1 MAIISSYP
9 IIGAMQDNDS
19 WIGTDFATKQ
29 TKQYTADSLADYLNT
44 NNKIF
49 IGVESINGG
58 SGVTVTGTV
67 GTPIVSLDYSN
78 SGDNLIQAATESTST
93 IGVGPVSPYILMNES
108 YPGIT
113 DATVKKIRL
122 DNISLDRFGAAA
134 RDVNMNGQVISNL
147 AVPVSTND
155 AANKAYVD
163 ASVVG
168 GLFYQ
173 GGYDASTNTPD
184 IMTLPNDIR
193 KGWTYTVTAD
203 GNVFGEQLRVGDV
216 LIAEIDSPYSYT
228 FWTVVQNNVDLAD
241 DTKVGIGN
249 VLAGDAI
256 NVSYSAGSA
265 TTSVDY
271 SAGSNNLIQSAT
283 ATSIVGGSYNTS
295 PYVLISESNS
305 SDPHGEV
312 SKIRI
317 GSIPLN
323 KIGAP
328 IGDLYVNSKQIKQ
341 LQDPTDSNDAVNKT
355 YVDTALTGYVQSVTS
370 GEGLSTTGSSATPTV
385 AVDYSEGASNIIQ
398 SATATTTFGGNFTT
412 TPYILISDS
421 NSSVSNGEAK
431 KIRIGDVPL
440 DLIGTPTGSVFMQN
454 QRIVNLATPISTNDA
469 VTKAYVDSAVVGGL
483 FYQGGYD
490 ASTNT
495 PDIISLPNNILKG
508 WTYTVTAD
516 GNSFGEQ
523 LRVGDVLIAET
534 NSPSSLNSW
543 TIVQNN
549 VDLSSPTQVGI
560 GNVVAG
566 TDMSVTYS
574 NGTAT
579 LNNTFTSPAS
589 VATGT
594 IGYNQT
600 SGTVS
605 HNFGYDVVV
614 QTYLSTGQEVFCE
627 INRTNTSVTATIGSG
642 LSSVINI
649 LVHKIT

>member
-1 MAIISSYP
+1 
-9 IIGAMQDNDS
+9 
-19 WIGTDFATKQ
+19 
-29 TKQYTADSLADYLNT
+29 
-44 NNKIF
+44 
-49 IGVESINGG
+49 
-58 SGVTVTGTV
+58 
-67 GTPIVSLDYSN
+67 
-78 SGDNLIQAATESTST
+78 
-93 IGVGPVSPYILMNES
+93 MNES

-113 DATVKKIRL
+113 DAGVKKIRL
-122 DNISLDRFGAAA
+122 DNISLDRFGAAM
-134 RDVNMNGQVISNL
+134 RSVNMSGQVMSNL
-147 AVPVSTND
+147 GTPISTND

-163 ASVVG
+163 AAVVG

-173 GGYDASTNTPD
+173 GGYNASTNTPD
-184 IMTLPNDIR
+184 LTTSPNSII

-203 GNVFGEQLRVGDV
+203 GVFFGEQLRVGDV
-216 LIAEIDSPYSYT
+216 LIAEINSPSSKN
-228 FWTVVQNNVDLAD
+228 FWTVVQNNVDLAS
-241 DTKVGIGN
+241 DTKIGIGN

-271 SAGSNNLIQSAT
+271 SAGSNNLIQSAAAT
-283 ATSIVGGSYNTS
+283 TSITIGGASNS
-295 PYVLISESNS
+295 FGAYVLTSEDN
-305 SDPHGEV
+305 PNTQNGEV
-312 SKIRI
+312 KKIRLSDI
-317 GSIPLN
+317 PLGSIGYPTGALELDN
-323 KIGAP
+323 QKI
-328 IGDLYVNSKQIKQ
+328 VN
-341 LQDPTDSNDAVNKT
+341 LANPTNALDAVNKT
-355 YVDTALTGYVQSVTS
+355 YVDSSLTGYVQSVT
-370 GEGLSTTGSSATPTV
+370 GGDGLSTTGSSATPTV

-454 QRIVNLATPISTNDA
+454 QRIVNLATPVSTNDA

-490 ASTNT
+490 ANTNT
-495 PDIISLPNNILKG
+495 PDIVSLPNNILKG

-534 NSPSSLNSW
+534 NSPSSSTFW

-549 VDLSSPTQVGI
+549 VDLSSSTQVGI

-566 TDMSVTYS
+566 TDMSVSYL

-579 LNNTFTSPAS
+579 INNTFTSPANS
-589 VATGT
+589 AAGT
-594 IGYNQT
+594 IAAGST
-600 SGTVS
+600 SIQII
-605 HNFGYDVVV
+605 HNFGTTNVIV
-614 QTYLSTGQEVFCE
+614 QAYKASGETVFVEV
-627 INRTNTSVTATIGSG
+627 NRTNNNTITATIGS
-642 LSSVINI
+642 VIGSAVNVI
-649 LVHKIT
+649 VHKIT